1 MIPNI
6 PNVNKLSFSSSGGD
20 GEKETYFLDKFPALD
35 GGFIATTIV
44 LKRSLLGRKLLKAR
58 READNVEV
66 DVYPYKIKAGLAG
79 LHPNS
84 LTSNGQTIEEFANG
98 GAVRCVRIY
107 NSLDGEFGGTDSAA
121 SDASALFS
129 SGQPRIV
136 DSSGNFKS
144 VGVAYGADFSD
155 PTASGYSLQSFGKR
169 VTQQRQ
175 FSLWPIQDKYS
186 SGNYYA
192 GVFGGSNSWNVGEVG
207 NFGASATTAFYGSF
221 MSQAPK
227 LGNGESAV
235 TGFYIDGANSR
246 IHRNGATHKGATDV
260 GSRFSGENDTIQYGD
275 YYISSGVGRLL
286 GPIFINL
293 ANYEIDEGRANEM
306 TKFLQDLLEIDD
318 L

>member
-44 LKRSLLGRKLLKAR
+44 LKKSLLGRKLLKAR

-107 NSLDGEFGGTDSAA
+107 NSLDGEFGGTDSAE

-129 SGQPRIV
+129 SAQPRIV

-144 VGVAYGADFSD
+144 VGVAYGADFAD
-155 PTASGYSLQSFGKR
+155 PSASGYSLQGFGKR
-169 VTQQRQ
+169 ITQQRQ
-175 FSLWPIQDKYS
+175 FSLFPVQDLAV
-186 SGNYYA
+186 SGSYYA
-192 GVFGGSNSWNVGEVG
+192 GVFGGSNSWYVGEVG
-207 NFGASATTAFYGSF
+207 NFGAQATTAFYGSYI
-221 MSQAPK
+221 SQAPK
-227 LGNGESAV
+227 IAAGESAV
-235 TGFYIDGANSR
+235 QGFYIDGANSR
-246 IHRNGATHKGATDV
+246 IHRNGATHDTGDAGD
-260 GSRFSGENDTIQYGD
+260 RFSSELTTIQYGD
-275 YYISSGVGRLL
+275 YYVSSGVGTLL

-293 ANYEIDEGRANEM
+293 KNYEIDEDRANEM